1 MAQPPTIPN
10 GNVEMNQS
18 INQPIFETP
27 SPAREHLCAQ
37 RSAAPTTMLNM
48 PEAST
53 ASWEDADSGSTYGSI
68 QPICCAKA
76 GLDGATTRRSQVL
89 LSGIALA
96 VPHRHPS

>member
-27 SPAREHLCAQ
+27 SPAREHSVH
-37 RSAAPTTMLNM
+37 SAAPTTMLNM

-68 QPICCAKA
+68 QPKCCAIA